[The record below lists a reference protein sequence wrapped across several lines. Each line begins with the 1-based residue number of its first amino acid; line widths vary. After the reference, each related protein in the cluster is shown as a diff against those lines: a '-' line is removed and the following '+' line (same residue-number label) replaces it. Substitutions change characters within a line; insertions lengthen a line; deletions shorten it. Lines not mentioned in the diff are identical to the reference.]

1 MTQTLQSNNAS
12 RRNKLIMQLLAFI
25 ALAVLL
31 YYRPAI
37 EAWVNAKQA
46 APAEPATNSDSS
58 ATVNLPRPRPQIQPA
73 GVPDDND
80 ARLPDSSLLPAG
92 IPGDDASEEFEGS
105 AGGAATLPTFGS
117 DRGKQRGKVENRL
130 PDQAQEDPSASNA
143 DTDGSDSADSTT
155 TSKSE
160 SPEDSKSDKGGSSDQ
175 PPESSPAPSS
185 GTTQGK
191 SSRKSGRNDSVSRME
206 RDPPPKRTAGG
217 SANEAAPKKDGST
230 GQNPEWGKLKEIR
243 NNVFESTAGLVYRS
257 GSADGHRLKHVMQ
270 HAKDNTS
277 KPVHGVFVGEGD
289 REIVLAMI
297 DEAFDKTKK
306 NGNKDVRKEGQGER
320 VVFTVNMKRP
330 VGFMGGQEGE
340 RRGNPECRF
349 IRIVLERD
357 NEVISAFPTN
367 R

>member
-1 MTQTLQSNNAS
+1 
-12 RRNKLIMQLLAFI
+12 MQLLAFI

-37 EAWVNAKQA
+37 EAWVNAEQA
-46 APAEPATNSDSS
+46 APAEPSTNSDSS
-58 ATVNLPRPRPQIQPA
+58 ATVNLPRPTPRIQPA
-73 GVPDDND
+73 GLPDDYD

-92 IPGDDASEEFEGS
+92 VPGDDASEEFEGS
-105 AGGAATLPTFGS
+105 GGGAATLPTFGS
-117 DRGKQRGKVENRL
+117 DRGKQRGKVGEIENRL
-130 PDQAQEDPSASNA
+130 PDQAQEDTSASNA
-143 DTDGSDSADSTT
+143 ETDGSDSADSAT
-155 TSKSE
+155 TSKQDGAKE
-160 SPEDSKSDKGGSSDQ
+160 SKSDKGASNGQSSD
-175 PPESSPAPSS
+175 SNPAPSS

-191 SSRKSGRNDSVSRME
+191 SSKKSGKNDSVSRME
-206 RDPPPKRTAGG
+206 RDPPSKRTAGG
-217 SANEAAPKKDGST
+217 SANEAAQKKDGST

-306 NGNKDVRKEGQGER
+306 NSNKDVRKEEEGER

-349 IRIVLERD
+349 IRIVLEND